1 MLSMLKQINYLKIF
15 ILIVYVH
22 KLIYITIT
30 RLYSVICLRSEI
42 KNFFKSISRLS
53 FFTVTVHWYSD

>member
-1 MLSMLKQINYLKIF
+1 MLSMLKQINDLKIF

-42 KNFFKSISRLS
+42 KKLF
-53 FFTVTVHWYSD
+53 